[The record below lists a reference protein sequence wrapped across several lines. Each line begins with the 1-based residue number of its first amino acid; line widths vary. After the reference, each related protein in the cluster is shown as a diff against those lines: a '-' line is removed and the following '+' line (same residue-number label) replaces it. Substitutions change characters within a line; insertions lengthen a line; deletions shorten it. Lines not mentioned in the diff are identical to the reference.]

1 MLWHISFTHCCDESK
16 QDNGPDHQDIVSRA
30 AVAGHGVKIPMED
43 IHCCREQETA
53 EA

>member
-1 MLWHISFTHCCDESK
+1 VLWPTNYTHCSDESK

-30 AVAGHGVKIPMED
+30 AVAGHGVQIPIED
-43 IHCCREQETA
+43 IHRRRKQETA